1 MTFHFSGLGSFG
13 AGLPTD
19 HDGYV
24 TCSPRRVGA
33 CKRALRAGRALP
45 SWAATGANPSVAE
58 AEVALDQ
65 WRALVEVVDGR
76 LVNAVGC
83 GHAANIEAS
92 D

>member
-1 MTFHFSGLGSFG
+1 MTFHFSAFGSFG

-19 HDGYV
+19 RDGYV
-24 TCSPRRVGA
+24 TYSARRVEA

-65 WRALVEVVDGR
+65 WRA
-76 LVNAVGC
+76 A
-83 GHAANIEAS
+83 
-92 D
+92 